1 MKKLAIYWRV
11 FFILAKTKIMTSKD
25 ISLGIVKAV
34 AILVASCLALFFLY
48 QIATVIVYCI
58 IAIVISLLL
67 NPLVTFLK
75 TRLEFKYTIAVITS
89 LLLAFLVISGFVLL
103 FVPLLLAQGENL
115 SLLDI
120 SSLEKNYHLLL
131 ENVTVFLDSYN
142 INTKQLI
149 QSSKLSS
156 FATFE
161 FIPNFLNSFLSTL
174 GNFSMGFAS
183 VLFITFFL
191 LKEKDVLYLK
201 FKRLLPESQKEK
213 VLNSMQD
220 INRLLSRYFLG
231 LLLQLTIIMLLYLI
245 VFIIFGVENAI
256 IIALLCAIFNI
267 VPYVGPLIASV
278 VAGLLIMTSG
288 IGSGADFASE
298 TLPTAIYVLI
308 GMSLVQVID
317 NNFSSP
323 LIFSK
328 STNSHPLEIFL
339 VILIAGI
346 LFGITG
352 MIIAVPFYTSLKVI
366 GKEFLPDN
374 KFIKALTK
382 NL

>member
-1 MKKLAIYWRV
+1 
-11 FFILAKTKIMTSKD
+11 MTSKELS
-25 ISLGIVKAV
+25 IGIVRAV
-34 AILVASCLALFFLY
+34 AILVASCLVLFFLY
-48 QIATVIVYCI
+48 QITTVILYCI

-67 NPLVTFLK
+67 NPLVNFLK
-75 TRLEFKYTIAVITS
+75 QRFKFRNTLAVISS
-89 LLLAFLVISGFVLL
+89 LLIAFLIISGFVLL

-115 SLLDI
+115 SLLDV

-131 ENVTVFLDSYN
+131 ENITVFLDSYN

-174 GNFSMGFAS
+174 GSFSMGFAS

-201 FKRLLPESQKEK
+201 FKRLLPENQKEK
-213 VLNSMQD
+213 VLNSIQD
-220 INRLLSRYFLG
+220 INHLLSRYFLG
-231 LLLQLTIIMLLYLI
+231 LLLQLTIIMFLYLI
-245 VFIIFGVENAI
+245 IFIIFGVENAI

-267 VPYVGPLIASV
+267 VPYVGPLIASI

-288 IGSGADFASE
+288 IGSGADFATE

-366 GKEFLPDN
+366 GKEFLPNN
-374 KFIKALTK
+374 KIIKALTK

>member
-1 MKKLAIYWRV
+1 MHHAWFCFFCIKL
-11 FFILAKTKIMTSKD
+11 
-25 ISLGIVKAV
+25 
-34 AILVASCLALFFLY
+34 
-48 QIATVIVYCI
+48 ATVILYCI

-67 NPLVTFLK
+67 NPLVIFLK
-75 TRLEFKYTIAVITS
+75 QENSNSKIQLAVISS
-89 LLLAFLVISGFVLL
+89 LLLAFFLISGFVLL

-131 ENVTVFLDSYN
+131 ENITVFLDSYN

-174 GNFSMGFAS
+174 GSFSMGFAS

-201 FKRLLPESQKEK
+201 FKRLLPENQKEK
-213 VLNSMQD
+213 VLNSIQD
-220 INRLLSRYFLG
+220 INHLLSRYFLG

-245 VFIIFGVENAI
+245 IFIIFGVENAI

-288 IGSGADFASE
+288 IGSGADFATE

-366 GKEFLPDN
+366 GKEFLPNN
-374 KFIKALTK
+374 KIIKALTK

>member
-1 MKKLAIYWRV
+1 
-11 FFILAKTKIMTSKD
+11 MTSKELS
-25 ISLGIVKAV
+25 IGIVRAV
-34 AILVASCLALFFLY
+34 AILVASCLVLFFLY
-48 QIATVIVYCI
+48 QIATVILYCI

-67 NPLVTFLK
+67 NPLVNFLK
-75 TRLEFKYTIAVITS
+75 RRLKFKNTIATIS
-89 LLLAFLVISGFVLL
+89 SILIAFLVISGFVLL

-115 SLLDI
+115 SLLDV

-131 ENVTVFLDSYN
+131 ENITVFLDSYN

-156 FATFE
+156 FTTFE

-174 GNFSMGFAS
+174 GSFSMGFAS

-201 FKRLLPESQKEK
+201 FKRLLPENQKEK
-213 VLNSMQD
+213 ILNSIQD
-220 INRLLSRYFLG
+220 INHLLSRYFLG

-245 VFIIFGVENAI
+245 IFIIFGVENAI

-267 VPYVGPLIASV
+267 VPYVGPLIASI

-288 IGSGADFASE
+288 IGSGADFATE

>member
-1 MKKLAIYWRV
+1 
-11 FFILAKTKIMTSKD
+11 MTSKELS
-25 ISLGIVKAV
+25 IGIVRAV
-34 AILVASCLALFFLY
+34 AILVASCLVLFFLY
-48 QIATVIVYCI
+48 QIATVILYCI

-67 NPLVTFLK
+67 NPLVNFLK
-75 TRLEFKYTIAVITS
+75 RRLKFKNTIATIS
-89 LLLAFLVISGFVLL
+89 SILIAFLVISGFVLL

-115 SLLDI
+115 SLLNV

-131 ENVTVFLDSYN
+131 ENITVFLDSYN

-174 GNFSMGFAS
+174 GSFSMGFAS

-201 FKRLLPESQKEK
+201 FKRLLPENQKEK
-213 VLNSMQD
+213 VLNSIQD
-220 INRLLSRYFLG
+220 INHLLSRYFLG

-245 VFIIFGVENAI
+245 IFIIFGVENAI

-267 VPYVGPLIASV
+267 VPYVGPLIASI

-288 IGSGADFASE
+288 IGSGADFATE

-346 LFGITG
+346 LFGISG

-374 KFIKALTK
+374 KIIKALTK

>member
-1 MKKLAIYWRV
+1 
-11 FFILAKTKIMTSKD
+11 MTSKE
-25 ISLGIVKAV
+25 IALGIVQAV
-34 AILVASCLALFFLY
+34 AILVASCLTLFFLY
-48 QIATVIVYCI
+48 QITAVIVYCV
-58 IAIVISLLL
+58 IAIVITLLL
-67 NPLVTFLK
+67 NPLVNFLRIK
-75 TRLEFKYTIAVITS
+75 FKFKNTIAVIAS
-89 LLLAFLVISGFVLL
+89 LLITFLIISGFILL

-115 SLLDI
+115 SLLDV

-131 ENVTVFLDSYN
+131 ENITVFLDSYN

-174 GNFSMGFAS
+174 GSFSMGFAS

-201 FKRLLPESQKEK
+201 FKRLIPENQKEK
-213 VLNSMQD
+213 VLNSIQE
-220 INRLLSRYFLG
+220 INTLLSRYFLG

-245 VFIIFGVENAI
+245 IFIIFGVENAI

-278 VAGLLIMTSG
+278 VASLLIMTSG
-288 IGSGADFASE
+288 IGSGADFANE

-366 GKEFLPDN
+366 GKEFLPEN
-374 KFIKALTK
+374 KIIKALTK

>member
-1 MKKLAIYWRV
+1 MN
-11 FFILAKTKIMTSKD
+11 SKE
-25 ISLGIVKAV
+25 ISLGLVKAV
-34 AILVASCLALFFLY
+34 AIILAICLALFFLY
-48 QIATVIVYCI
+48 KIAVVLIYCVV
-58 IAIVISLLL
+58 AIVISLLL
-67 NPLVTFLK
+67 NPFVNFLK
-75 TRLEFKYTIAVITS
+75 RRLKFNNIVAVLTA
-89 LLLAFLVISGFVLL
+89 LLLTFLVISGVVLL

-115 SLLDI
+115 SLLDV
-120 SSLEKNYHLLL
+120 SSLERNYHLML
-131 ENVTVFLDSYN
+131 EKITLFLNSYN

-161 FIPNFLNSFLSTL
+161 FIPNFLNSLLSTI

-183 VLFITFFL
+183 VLFITFFI
-191 LKEKDVLYLK
+191 LKENQSFYYK
-201 FKRLLPESQKEK
+201 FKKLLPENQKEK
-213 VLNSMQD
+213 VLHSIHD

-231 LLLQLTIIMLLYLI
+231 LLLQLTIIMILYIIIFL
-245 VFIIFGVENAI
+245 IFGVENAI

-278 VAGLLIMTSG
+278 VASLLIMTSG
-288 IGSGADFASE
+288 IGSGADFATE
-298 TLPTAIYVLI
+298 TFPTAIYVLI
-308 GMSLVQVID
+308 AMSLVQVVD

-352 MIIAVPFYTSLKVI
+352 MIIAVPLYTSLKVI
-366 GKEFLPDN
+366 GKEFFPDN
-374 KFIKALTK
+374 KIIKAFTRHL
-382 NL
+382 

>member
-1 MKKLAIYWRV
+1 
-11 FFILAKTKIMTSKD
+11 MTSKELS
-25 ISLGIVKAV
+25 IGIVRAV
-34 AILVASCLALFFLY
+34 AILVASCLVLFFLY
-48 QIATVIVYCI
+48 QIATVILYCI

-67 NPLVTFLK
+67 NPLVNFLK
-75 TRLEFKYTIAVITS
+75 RRLKFKNTIATIS
-89 LLLAFLVISGFVLL
+89 SILIAFLVISGFVLL

-115 SLLDI
+115 SLLNV

-131 ENVTVFLDSYN
+131 ENITVFLDSYN

-156 FATFE
+156 FTTFE

-174 GNFSMGFAS
+174 GSFSMGFAS

-201 FKRLLPESQKEK
+201 FKRLLPENQKEK
-213 VLNSMQD
+213 ILNSIQD
-220 INRLLSRYFLG
+220 INHLLSRYFLG

-245 VFIIFGVENAI
+245 IFIIFGVENAI

-267 VPYVGPLIASV
+267 VPYVGPLIASI

-288 IGSGADFASE
+288 IGSGADFATE

-346 LFGITG
+346 LFGISG

-374 KFIKALTK
+374 KIIKALTK

>member
-1 MKKLAIYWRV
+1 
-11 FFILAKTKIMTSKD
+11 MTSKELS
-25 ISLGIVKAV
+25 IGIVRAV
-34 AILVASCLALFFLY
+34 AILVAACLVLFFLY
-48 QIATVIVYCI
+48 QITTVILYCI

-67 NPLVTFLK
+67 NPLVNFLK
-75 TRLEFKYTIAVITS
+75 QRFKFRNTLAVISS
-89 LLLAFLVISGFVLL
+89 LLIAFLIISGFVLL

-115 SLLDI
+115 SLLDV

-131 ENVTVFLDSYN
+131 ENITVFLDSYN

-174 GNFSMGFAS
+174 GSFSMGFAS

-201 FKRLLPESQKEK
+201 FKRLLPENQKEK
-213 VLNSMQD
+213 VLNSIQD
-220 INRLLSRYFLG
+220 INHLLSRYFLG

-245 VFIIFGVENAI
+245 IFIIFGVENAI

-267 VPYVGPLIASV
+267 VPYVGPLIASI

-288 IGSGADFASE
+288 IGSGADFATE

-366 GKEFLPDN
+366 GKEFLPNN
-374 KFIKALTK
+374 KIIKALTK

>member
-1 MKKLAIYWRV
+1 
-11 FFILAKTKIMTSKD
+11 MTSKELS
-25 ISLGIVKAV
+25 IGIVRAV
-34 AILVASCLALFFLY
+34 AILVASCLVLFFLY
-48 QIATVIVYCI
+48 QIATVILYCI

-67 NPLVTFLK
+67 NPLVNFLK
-75 TRLEFKYTIAVITS
+75 RRLKFKNTIATIS
-89 LLLAFLVISGFVLL
+89 SILIAFLVISGFVLL

-115 SLLDI
+115 SLLNV
-120 SSLEKNYHLLL
+120 SSLEKNYHLLI
-131 ENVTVFLDSYN
+131 ENITVFLDSYN

-174 GNFSMGFAS
+174 GSFSMGFTS

-201 FKRLLPESQKEK
+201 FKRLLPENQKEK
-213 VLNSMQD
+213 ILNSIQD
-220 INRLLSRYFLG
+220 INHLLSRYFLG

-245 VFIIFGVENAI
+245 IFIIFGVENAI

-267 VPYVGPLIASV
+267 VPYVGPLIASI

-288 IGSGADFASE
+288 IGSGADFATE

-366 GKEFLPDN
+366 GKEFLPNN
-374 KFIKALTK
+374 KIIKALTK

>member
-1 MKKLAIYWRV
+1 
-11 FFILAKTKIMTSKD
+11 MTSKELS
-25 ISLGIVKAV
+25 IGIVRAV
-34 AILVASCLALFFLY
+34 AILVASCLVLFFLY
-48 QIATVIVYCI
+48 QITTVILYCI

-67 NPLVTFLK
+67 NPLVNFLK
-75 TRLEFKYTIAVITS
+75 QRFKFRNTLAVISS
-89 LLLAFLVISGFVLL
+89 LLIAFLIISEFVLL

-115 SLLDI
+115 SLLDV

-131 ENVTVFLDSYN
+131 ENITVFLDSYN

-174 GNFSMGFAS
+174 GSFSMGFAS

-201 FKRLLPESQKEK
+201 FKRLLPENQKEK
-213 VLNSMQD
+213 VLNSIQD
-220 INRLLSRYFLG
+220 INHLLSRYFLG

-245 VFIIFGVENAI
+245 IFIIFGVENAI

-267 VPYVGPLIASV
+267 VPYVGPLIASI

-288 IGSGADFASE
+288 IGSGADFTTE

-366 GKEFLPDN
+366 GKEFLPNN
-374 KFIKALTK
+374 KIIKALTK